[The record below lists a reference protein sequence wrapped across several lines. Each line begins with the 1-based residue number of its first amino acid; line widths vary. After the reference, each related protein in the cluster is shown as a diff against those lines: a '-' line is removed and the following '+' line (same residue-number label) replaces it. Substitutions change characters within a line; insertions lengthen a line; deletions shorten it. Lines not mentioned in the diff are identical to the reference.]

1 MKNRTK
7 EIILKSERVY
17 SFFLNLYPKDF
28 KDEYKELLKQLFRD
42 MLREAFESDKK
53 KGILKVWLIVLK
65 DLPLSI
71 INEHLSILRG
81 YKIMNKFWKSYAIAA
96 PSLLALD
103 WGMGVGRFYFPI
115 FKPFFLVINFPF
127 SILYLWLESKSSTW
141 WFSVLGTQ
149 AINDEIAQ
157 SILFFIMVVVQ
168 SIFYTFLFL
177 LIRRIIRQ
185 KSTQAVKQ

>member
-42 MLREAFESDKK
+42 MLREAFESDKG
-53 KGILKVWLIVLK
+53 KGVWKIWLAVLK

-71 INEHLSILRG
+71 INEHLSIIRG
-81 YKIMNKFWKSYAIAA
+81 DKIMNKFWKIFAITAS
-96 PSLLALD
+96 SLLALD
-103 WGMGVGRFYFPI
+103 WAMGVGRFYFPI
-115 FKPFFLVINFPF
+115 FKSFFLVINFPF
-127 SILYLWLESKSSTW
+127 SILDLWLESKSSTW

-157 SILFFIMVVVQ
+157 AILFFIMVVVQ